1 MYPVFPLHRLVYY
14 STDLQ
19 SCHWP
24 NRSQPNGLEKL
35 AQQIPTNLMHPMR
48 RNPLPT
54 LLFYPV
60 PIISLAPVGLLFQRP
75 PKLSL
80 TKQKSAK
87 RFRKIGATDSS
98 QFDAPTAKKSS
109 AKQFS
114 KKHTFE
120 GFHLKCSNISSLCW
134 FFFYR
139 STKLYVYFLN
149 FLVWANFI
157 NAFWRYFLP
166 MLLW

>member
-1 MYPVFPLHRLVYY
+1 
-14 STDLQ
+14 
-19 SCHWP
+19 
-24 NRSQPNGLEKL
+24 
-35 AQQIPTNLMHPMR
+35 MHPMR

-54 LLFYPV
+54 LLFYSV

-98 QFDAPTAKKSS
+98 QFDAPNAKKSS

-120 GFHLKCSNISSLCW
+120 ELHSKCSNISSLCW
-134 FFFYR
+134 FFFFREVQNYMCIFWIFR
-139 STKLYVYFLN
+139 YEQISSTHSEDIFCHCWFDRALFFLTILLEFRPEFLRLPPFATVSKGN
-149 FLVWANFI
+149 FCTI
-157 NAFWRYFLP
+157 NW
-166 MLLW
+166 